1 MISPS
6 DNNIEELQSNALVSS
21 VTVSSSSTSSGAN
34 IGKRKMKTSCMR
46 TRGGSGGNAIGQ
58 GAYIRQRKL
67 KFSGNLIQSKKF
79 YCQEHSTAASIPS
92 IISLHSAQDGPSN
105 YSSYDST
112 FRLTQYYSS
121 RKESSEEFAISS
133 EISSHESF
141 ENLALHPTQSTIKKV
156 GNKNQRPNQ
165 GYHSHRIRGRGP
177 RVTNTNTTNSVHSG
191 R

>member
-1 MISPS
+1 MKFIEDNIQNQAMLDNNEPLVDINDEGEPPLSPSMITTNYDWEYCLPNDHNIDMISPS

-67 KFSGNLIQSKKF
+67 KFRGNLIQSKKF

-92 IISLHSAQDGPSN
+92 IISPHSAQDGPSN

-112 FRLTQYYSS
+112 FILTQYYSS
-121 RKESSEEFAISS
+121 RKRE
-133 EISSHESF
+133 
-141 ENLALHPTQSTIKKV
+141 
-156 GNKNQRPNQ
+156 
-165 GYHSHRIRGRGP
+165 
-177 RVTNTNTTNSVHSG
+177 
-191 R
+191 